1 MQENSKVTV
10 PKQDRRENGKRFIVM
25 MISLIIL
32 VVVFNV
38 ARDSTLTK
46 SIPARYS
53 VWVKWGIVALWVIS
67 GTMLYRNLE
76 NAIFSVIMKRRRLD
90 DSFGLVLHRALSA
103 LGYGI
108 IAIEALHL
116 LDVKVV
122 SILVGGAVTGVI
134 VGIGAQS
141 TLSNLFAGVILF
153 TLHPFS
159 IGQTIIIRSSLFGGI
174 DYTGAVVDV
183 NWFHT
188 IIVNEDNQRVI
199 IPNSTV
205 IVSAVTIVS
214 SIRIQRYVISLP
226 YSVSLQEF
234 QAKLQHA
241 AHSDVTV
248 RIADFGDSTYSVH
261 LEIPLHVNRDVLRQ
275 VIGDLKAPP
284 PTPPAELLP

>member
-1 MQENSKVTV
+1 MQENSKSTV
-10 PKQDRRENGKRFIVM
+10 SKLGRRENGKRFIVM
-25 MISLIIL
+25 MVSLIML
-32 VVVFNV
+32 VIVFNV
-38 ARDSTLTK
+38 ARDSALTN
-46 SIPARYS
+46 SIPVRYAI
-53 VWVKWGIVALWVIS
+53 WVKWGIVALWVIS
-67 GTMLYRNLE
+67 GTLLYRNLE

-108 IAIEALHL
+108 IVVEALHL

-159 IGQTIIIRSSLFGGI
+159 VGQTVIIRSSLFGGI
-174 DYTGAVVDV
+174 DYTGAVTDV

-226 YSVSLQEF
+226 YSVALHEF
-234 QAKLQHA
+234 QTKLHQA
-241 AHSDVTV
+241 THSEVTV
-248 RIADFGDSTYSVH
+248 RIAEFGDTTYSVH
-261 LEIPLHVNRDVLRQ
+261 LELPLHVDRDVLRQ
-275 VIGDLKAPP
+275 VIADFKAPP
-284 PTPPAELLP
+284 PTLPSESLP